1 MVVQAAAGCLH
12 NLSCEGGEVVEQLVE
27 QDVITPLATLL
38 EQFRGLGSKL
48 VEEKRVRTLVD
59 SLGLLW
65 NVMEQSQTAIDI
77 FNRQN
82 MLEIV
87 LQFLDTNRF
96 PSSLVLVSLSLL
108 ATACD
113 NNIPA
118 QQQMFPHFHTLSDM
132 VESEV
137 ISHQVKVTTGVLL
150 LNMLKT
156 QIYDSQ
162 VFPLL
167 MSAVSRSHGSAD
179 CCS

>member
-1 MVVQAAAGCLH
+1 MSL
-12 NLSCEGGEVVEQLVE
+12 
-27 QDVITPLATLL
+27 PLCSVSDIWTSY
-38 EQFRGLGSKL
+38 QFRGLGSKL

-59 SLGLLW
+59 GLGLLW
-65 NVMEQSQTAIDI
+65 NVMEQSHTTIDI
-77 FNRQN
+77 FDRQN
-82 MLEIV
+82 LLAIV
-87 LQFLDTNRF
+87 LQFLDTKRF
-96 PSSLVLVSLSLL
+96 LSSLVLVGLSLL

-118 QQQMFPHFHTLSDM
+118 QQQMSPHFHTLSYM
-132 VESEV
+132 VESNSV
-137 ISHQVKVTTGVLL
+137 CVSRQVNVTNGVLL